1 MKARIAIAILAV
13 ALIAVAVA
21 MAYAQ
26 NATGTTITPAA
37 KAGWGPGWHK
47 GWEAGWRPGWH
58 KGWAPK
64 GVAGHCGAAN
74 ITLYTTSRQLTI
86 TGDGI
91 NVALNVDVVNANA
104 TSPYG
109 RIVYGTGTVQLGGN
123 TYTAKSVYGAV
134 KPWGAKLTVY
144 TGNELVV
151 IKYFNGQYLAV
162 VKTFGQQG
170 YQSYN
175 GTATLNIS

>member
-1 MKARIAIAILAV
+1 MKARITIAILAV
-13 ALIAVAVA
+13 ALIVAAVA

-26 NATGTTITPAA
+26 NATGTTKTPAA
-37 KAGWGPGWHK
+37 KAGW
-47 GWEAGWRPGWH
+47 RPEWH
-58 KGWAPK
+58 KGWAPR
-64 GVAGHCGAAN
+64 GVTGQCKAAN
-74 ITLYTTSRQLTI
+74 ITLYSTSRQLTI

-134 KPWGAKLTVY
+134 GPRGATLTVY
-144 TGNELVV
+144 TGKELVV
-151 IKYFNGQYLAV
+151 IRYFDGQYLAV

-170 YQSYN
+170 YQRYN